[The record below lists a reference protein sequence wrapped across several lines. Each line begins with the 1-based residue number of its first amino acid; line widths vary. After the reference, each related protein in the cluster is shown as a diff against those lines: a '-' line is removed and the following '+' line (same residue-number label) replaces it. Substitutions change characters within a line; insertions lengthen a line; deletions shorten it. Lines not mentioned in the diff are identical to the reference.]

1 MPKRDSLRDGK
12 AERKACRN
20 KLLLALPR
28 DEYQQLSPHL
38 EPLTLQSKQVLYKDS
53 QPIEYIYFLQSGMA
67 SLLTRMENGSFL
79 EVITVGH
86 EAVVGLSIF
95 LGVDQLLWQG
105 CWQCLP
111 GDALRIE
118 ATLFKQI
125 VQTTQHLPS
134 LLLRYTQTL
143 LNQIAYLSVCNHQ
156 HSIRESFCRWL
167 LTAQDRIGTGEL
179 CLTQDFL
186 AQLLGVRRASISAIA
201 TSLRQKG
208 ILQYSRGRIQILH
221 RPGLEAQ
228 ACECYAKI
236 KQEYEQLLTAYQQS
250 SGSAPSHRT
259 L

>member
-1 MPKRDSLRDGK
+1 MPKRD
-12 AERKACRN
+12 RKTCHN

-28 DEYQQLSPHL
+28 DEYQLLKPHL
-38 EPLTLQSKQVLYKDS
+38 EPLTLQPKQVLYEES

-79 EVITVGH
+79 EVIAVGH
-86 EAVVGLSIF
+86 EAVIGLSIF
-95 LGVDQLLWQG
+95 LGVDQLPWQA

-111 GDALRIE
+111 GDVWRID

-125 VQTTQHLPS
+125 VQTTQRLPI

-167 LTAQDRIGTGEL
+167 LTAQDRVGTGEL
-179 CLTQDFL
+179 HLTQDFL
-186 AQLLGVRRASISAIA
+186 AHLLGVRRASISTIA
-201 TSLRQKG
+201 ASLRQEG
-208 ILQYSRGRIQILH
+208 ILEYNRGRIQILH

-236 KQEYEQLLTAYQQS
+236 RQEYELLLKTYQL
-250 SGSAPSHRT
+250 PS
-259 L
+259 